1 MNLGGQ
7 QKSTNA
13 SSPGRHRRAR
23 WCAFTLI
30 ELLVVI
36 AIIAILFALLLPVI
50 SRAKN
55 QAARTTDLNN
65 LRQVMVAVHIYTG
78 DNRDIMPW
86 PNWDYGR
93 LMPHGI
99 ARPGWLYAINSLSNG
114 PAKFNAQAGLL
125 WDSLHGG
132 KVLFCPVDRPELPC
146 SSDHYGYV
154 TNRAMQLSSYI
165 MNGAVIG
172 FRTGYRSNAIPVKAS
187 QMLPA
192 DCILFEA
199 DDREPFSF
207 NDGSSWP
214 LEGITARHSNGA
226 TQVALDGS
234 SSYVR
239 DDDWANDVAYTGK
252 NRLWCYPLTDDGGD
266 PVYGHD
272 N

>member
-1 MNLGGQ
+1 MNSGGQ
-7 QKSTNA
+7 RKPTGTLA
-13 SSPGRHRRAR
+13 CDRRR
-23 WCAFTLI
+23 PAFTLI

-36 AIIAILFALLLPVI
+36 AIIAVLFALLLPVI

-55 QAARTTDLNN
+55 QAARTTDLSN
-65 LRQVMVAVHIYTG
+65 LKQVMVAVHVYTG
-78 DNRDIMPW
+78 ENNEVLTW

-99 ARPGWLYAINSLSNG
+99 ARPGWLYAINPATNG
-114 PAKFNAQAGLL
+114 PASFNPQAGLL

-132 KVLFCPVDRPELPC
+132 KVLLCPMDRPDDVYHL
-146 SSDHYGYV
+146 SNG
-154 TNRAMQLSSYI
+154 TNAQRAMQLSTYI

-172 FRTGYRSNAIPVKAS
+172 FRTGYYSNAIPVKAS
-187 QMLPA
+187 QMLPT

-199 DDREPFSF
+199 NETNPGFY

-214 LEGITARHSNGA
+214 SEGITARHGNGA
-226 TQVALDGS
+226 TQAALDGS

-239 DDDWANDVAYTGK
+239 DDDWTADATDTGK